1 MLIPALYFYD
11 VKYRPIL
18 SKKRHRS
25 KSGEITNIEKYFFFN
40 FFEMGRTLPK
50 CMGWAEPSP
59 TTYKPSPSEQCSPL
73 FTCYVN
79 SRGLAGTMM
88 VVEKADLWWRRGGAV
103 GGGGCNGAASGGWG
117 HGGALLTSFSSL
129 CRGKSLCF
137 FSFLFFFCS
146 TSCCCWWRWR
156 GGATVTLLG

>member
-11 VKYRPIL
+11 VKYKPIL

-59 TTYKPSPSEQCSPL
+59 TTWAGLSPAHLNSALHCS
-73 FTCYVN
+73 
-79 SRGLAGTMM
+79 
-88 VVEKADLWWRRGGAV
+88 
-103 GGGGCNGAASGGWG
+103 
-117 HGGALLTSFSSL
+117 H
-129 CRGKSLCF
+129 
-137 FSFLFFFCS
+137 
-146 TSCCCWWRWR
+146 
-156 GGATVTLLG
+156 AT